1 MAGVFSFGGA
11 YTAFAGERVA
21 DKSEVYF
28 EITVVGT
35 SAKVVALDAATGVE
49 VTAIGPAMASL
60 ADLKAGARQTEV
72 GHRPRSR
79 NSLDIAVYGDHHAIA
94 WRLPGDMLIRDS
106 TPE

>member
-28 EITVVGT
+28 ERTVVGT

-49 VTAIGPAMASL
+49 VTAIGPAKASL
-60 ADLKAGARQTEV
+60 ADLKRLALGK
-72 GHRPRSR
+72 
-79 NSLDIAVYGDHHAIA
+79 LKLAIA
-94 WRLPGDMLIRDS
+94 REAEIP
-106 TPE
+106 